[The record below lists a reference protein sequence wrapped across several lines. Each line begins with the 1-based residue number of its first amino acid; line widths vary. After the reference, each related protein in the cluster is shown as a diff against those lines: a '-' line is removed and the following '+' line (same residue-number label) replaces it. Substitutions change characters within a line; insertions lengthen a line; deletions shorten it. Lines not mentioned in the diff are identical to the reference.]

1 MINGI
6 QNGMV
11 SQSTPTQLVAVSG
24 NAAWASGA
32 YAIGI
37 RNPDGTAAQLIINVH
52 GQNNSDQEDSNHNR
66 HGTPVPNPT
75 GSPDD

>member
-1 MINGI
+1 
-6 QNGMV
+6 MV

-75 GSPDD
+75 GSHDD